1 MARFEARNA
10 RGGWWVWD
18 GPMQQWTACAD
29 ETEATELASELNSA
43 ASQGYDAIARERLQW
58 VRGSPYDPGV
68 EHATLLPPPGSAD
81 SAPSDTDA
89 VRDRR

>member
-29 ETEATELASELNSA
+29 ETEATELAS
-43 ASQGYDAIARERLQW
+43 
-58 VRGSPYDPGV
+58 
-68 EHATLLPPPGSAD
+68 
-81 SAPSDTDA
+81 DA